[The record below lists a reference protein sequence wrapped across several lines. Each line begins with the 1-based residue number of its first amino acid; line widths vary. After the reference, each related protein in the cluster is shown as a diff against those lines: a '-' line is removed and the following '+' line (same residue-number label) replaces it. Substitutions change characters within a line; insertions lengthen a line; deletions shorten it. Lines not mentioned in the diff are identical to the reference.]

1 MFVTFVISIVKDSH
15 KSMQDRP
22 TFGVLSNQGLCHLC
36 SVATTTENF
45 SETKIR
51 KKKSKFLVYGKTH
64 YHTIFIYG
72 KMLIIEFS
80 YNFLYVWICMK
91 LYDKKFLIYGNYMIR
106 SFGQPGQCQALA
118 WKNKITTSKFHI
130 QLPIIILFIQFS
142 LKVFTEL
149 TICNNLA
156 TALIA
161 FYSYQGRI

>member
-1 MFVTFVISIVKDSH
+1 MFVTFVISIIKNSH
-15 KSMQDRP
+15 IQVVFYALSMQDRP

-45 SETKIR
+45 SETKFR

-80 YNFLYVWICMK
+80 YNFLYVWNCMK

-106 SFGQPGQCQALA
+106 SFGQPGFLVCFSTC
-118 WKNKITTSKFHI
+118 NHRTSPSCKKSMSLLLSRI
-130 QLPIIILFIQFS
+130 SFIS
-142 LKVFTEL
+142 TCGL
-149 TICNNLA
+149 
-156 TALIA
+156 
-161 FYSYQGRI
+161 

>member
-1 MFVTFVISIVKDSH
+1 MFITFVISIVKDSH
-15 KSMQDRP
+15 IQVVFYALSMQDRP

-45 SETKIR
+45 SETKFR

-80 YNFLYVWICMK
+80 YNFLYVWNCMK

-106 SFGQPGQCQALA
+106 SFGQPGHVDHNALQHCL
-118 WKNKITTSKFHI
+118 S
-130 QLPIIILFIQFS
+130 S
-142 LKVFTEL
+142 S
-149 TICNNLA
+149 ICSTVLSCVIG
-156 TALIA
+156 ALRA
-161 FYSYQGRI
+161 GGNFRIC

>member
-15 KSMQDRP
+15 IQVVFYALSMQDRP
-22 TFGVLSNQGLCHLC
+22 TFGVLSNQGLWHLC

-45 SETKIR
+45 SETKFK

-80 YNFLYVWICMK
+80 YNFLYVWNCMK

-106 SFGQPGQCQALA
+106 SFGQPG
-118 WKNKITTSKFHI
+118 S
-130 QLPIIILFIQFS
+130 
-142 LKVFTEL
+142 VE
-149 TICNNLA
+149 
-156 TALIA
+156 
-161 FYSYQGRI
+161 FYTHRKRFLR